1 MQSSENHE
9 EQRKTMKKESAE
21 ELAIQLDQIRGADL
35 SASREAAAY
44 VQSLAAPPG
53 SLGKLTDAAVQLAGI
68 TGKVK
73 NTLGRRRIIVMC
85 ADNGV
90 VEEGVSAT
98 PQIVTLSQALN
109 MTRHLTGM
117 SSLAAHFGIDT
128 EIVDI
133 GIATPY
139 EEQGCK
145 ILQRRIRRGTANLAK
160 EPAMTRDQAVQAVL
174 VGIER
179 AKQAA
184 ADGIDV
190 IGVGEMGIGNTT
202 TSSAVLAALT
212 GLSVEDVTGRGG
224 GLTDYAF
231 EKKKNIIS
239 QALKLHGLAGTAC
252 DAGFAG
258 AAGSS
263 GVSSSAG
270 FAGVSSAAGLAGTSY
285 DPIEVL
291 SRVGGLDLAGMCGVY
306 LGAAICR
313 IPVVI
318 DGFISIVAALCAQR
332 LSGSCRDFMF
342 PSHVSEEIGYMRA
355 AQELH
360 LDPWLHLNMRLG
372 EGSGCPLAFQILEA
386 SCALMNEMATFEQAK
401 IDDGYLAELRAMQK
415 Q

>member
-1 MQSSENHE
+1 MKSE
-9 EQRKTMKKESAE
+9 AE
-21 ELAIQLDQIRGADL
+21 EKRYRRQEEKYCRQEEKLYRQEEGRYRQEEELYRQEEKLHREIEKIRGADRK
-35 SASREAAAY
+35 AMREAAAY

-73 NTLGRRRIIVMC
+73 NNLGKRRIIVLC

-90 VEEGVSAT
+90 VEEGVSST

-117 SSLAAHFGIDT
+117 SSLASHFGIDV
-128 EIVDI
+128 EVVDI

-139 EEQGCK
+139 REQDCR
-145 ILQRRIRRGTANLAK
+145 ILQRRIRRGTGNLAQ
-160 EPAMTRDQAVQAVL
+160 EPAMTRDEAVRAIL

-179 AKQAA
+179 AGQAA

-224 GLTDYAF
+224 GLTDAAF
-231 EKKKNIIS
+231 EKKKDVIRR
-239 QALKLHGLAGTAC
+239 ALELHGLNKHIPG
-252 DAGFAG
+252 DQGEI
-258 AAGSS
+258 
-263 GVSSSAG
+263 
-270 FAGVSSAAGLAGTSY
+270 
-285 DPIEVL
+285 DPIEVI
-291 SRVGGLDLAGMCGVY
+291 SRVGGLDIAAMCGVF
-306 LGAAICR
+306 LGAAVCR

-332 LSGSCRDFMF
+332 LSSSCRDFMF
-342 PSHVSEEIGYMRA
+342 PSHVSEEIGYLRA
-355 AQELH
+355 AQELK

-401 IDDGYLAELRAMQK
+401 IDDGYLTELRAMQK

>member
-1 MQSSENHE
+1 MKSQTE
-9 EQRKTMKKESAE
+9 EKLFQQIE
-21 ELAIQLDQIRGADL
+21 EIRGADAEAMRA
-35 SASREAAAY
+35 ASAY

-133 GIATPY
+133 GIATSY
-139 EEQGCK
+139 QEQGCK
-145 ILQRRIRRGTANLAK
+145 ILQRRIRRGTGNLAK
-160 EPAMTRDQAVQAVL
+160 EPAMTREETVRAIL

-179 AKQAA
+179 TRQAA

-224 GLTDYAF
+224 GLTDAAF
-231 EKKKNIIS
+231 EKKKSVIS
-239 QALKLHGLAGTAC
+239 RALKLHGFAGTASGSASE
-252 DAGFAG
+252 DADAQI
-258 AAGSS
+258 
-263 GVSSSAG
+263 
-270 FAGVSSAAGLAGTSY
+270 
-285 DPIEVL
+285 DPVEVL

-313 IPVVI
+313 IPAVI

-332 LSGSCRDFMF
+332 LCGRCRDFMF
-342 PSHVSEEIGYMRA
+342 PSHVSEEIGYLRA

-386 SCALMNEMATFEQAK
+386 SCALMNEMATFEQAQ
-401 IDDGYLAELRAMQK
+401 IDDGYLTELRAMQK

>member
-1 MQSSENHE
+1 MLDMRTE
-9 EQRKTMKKESAE
+9 AE
-21 ELAIQLDQIRGADL
+21 DILFQQIGEIRGAD
-35 SASREAAAY
+35 SGAMRDAAAY

-53 SLGKLTDAAVQLAGI
+53 SLGKLTDAAIQLAGI

-73 NTLGRRRIIVMC
+73 NTLSRRRIIVMC

-90 VEEGVSAT
+90 VAEGVSST
-98 PQIVTLSQALN
+98 PPIVTLSQAVN

-133 GIATPY
+133 GISTPY

-145 ILQRRIRRGTANLAK
+145 ILQRRIRRGTGNLAK
-160 EPAMTRDQAVQAVL
+160 EPAMSREEAVRAIL

-184 ADGIDV
+184 EDGIDV

-202 TSSAVLAALT
+202 TSAAVLAALT

-224 GLTDYAF
+224 GLTDAAF
-231 EKKKNIIS
+231 EKKKDVIR
-239 QALKLHGLAGTAC
+239 QALKFHGLVP
-252 DAGFAG
+252 
-258 AAGSS
+258 AA
-263 GVSSSAG
+263 A
-270 FAGVSSAAGLAGTSY
+270 

-291 SRVGGLDLAGMCGVY
+291 SKVGGLDLAAMCGLF

-313 IPVVI
+313 IPAVI

-332 LSGSCRDFMF
+332 FCSSARDFMF
-342 PSHVSEEIGYMRA
+342 PSHVSEEIGYLRA

-386 SCALMNEMATFEQAK
+386 SCALMNEMATFEQAQ
-401 IDDGYLAELRAMQK
+401 IDDGYLMELRAMQR
-415 Q
+415 

>member
-1 MQSSENHE
+1 MKSQTE
-9 EQRKTMKKESAE
+9 EKLFKQIE
-21 ELAIQLDQIRGADL
+21 EIRGADAEAMRA
-35 SASREAAAY
+35 ASAY

-133 GIATPY
+133 GIATSY
-139 EEQGCK
+139 QEQGCK
-145 ILQRRIRRGTANLAK
+145 ILQRRIRRGTGNLVK
-160 EPAMTRDQAVQAVL
+160 EPAMTREEAVRAIL

-179 AKQAA
+179 AGQAA

-202 TSSAVLAALT
+202 TSSAVLSALT

-224 GLTDYAF
+224 GLTDAAF
-231 EKKKNIIS
+231 EKKKDVIRR
-239 QALKLHGLAGTAC
+239 ALKLHGLAGTAPGSASE
-252 DAGFAG
+252 DAGAQI
-258 AAGSS
+258 
-263 GVSSSAG
+263 
-270 FAGVSSAAGLAGTSY
+270 

-313 IPVVI
+313 IPAVI

-332 LSGSCRDFMF
+332 LCGSCRDFMF
-342 PSHVSEEIGYMRA
+342 PSHVSEEIGYLRA

-401 IDDGYLAELRAMQK
+401 IDDGYLTELRAMQK
-415 Q
+415 H

>member
-1 MQSSENHE
+1 MKSQTE
-9 EQRKTMKKESAE
+9 EKLFKQIE
-21 ELAIQLDQIRGADL
+21 EIRGADAEAMRA
-35 SASREAAAY
+35 ASAY

-133 GIATPY
+133 GIATSY
-139 EEQGCK
+139 QEQGCK
-145 ILQRRIRRGTANLAK
+145 ILQRRIRRGTGNLAK
-160 EPAMTRDQAVQAVL
+160 EPAMTREETVRAIL

-179 AKQAA
+179 AGQAA

-224 GLTDYAF
+224 GLTDAAF
-231 EKKKNIIS
+231 EKKKNVIS
-239 QALKLHGLAGTAC
+239 RALQLHGLAGTASGSASE
-252 DAGFAG
+252 DAGAQ
-258 AAGSS
+258 
-263 GVSSSAG
+263 
-270 FAGVSSAAGLAGTSY
+270 T

-313 IPVVI
+313 IPAVI

-332 LSGSCRDFMF
+332 LCGSCRDFMF
-342 PSHVSEEIGYMRA
+342 PSHVSEEIGYLRA

-401 IDDGYLAELRAMQK
+401 IDDGYLTELRAMQK

>member
-1 MQSSENHE
+1 MKSQTE
-9 EQRKTMKKESAE
+9 EKLFKQIE
-21 ELAIQLDQIRGADL
+21 EIRGADAEAMRA
-35 SASREAAAY
+35 ASAY

-133 GIATPY
+133 GIATSY
-139 EEQGCK
+139 QEQGCK
-145 ILQRRIRRGTANLAK
+145 ILQRRIRRGTGNLAK
-160 EPAMTRDQAVQAVL
+160 EPAMTREETVRAIL

-179 AKQAA
+179 AGQAA

-224 GLTDYAF
+224 GLTDAAF
-231 EKKKNIIS
+231 EKKKNVIS
-239 QALKLHGLAGTAC
+239 RALQLHGLAGTASGSASE
-252 DAGFAG
+252 DAGAQ
-258 AAGSS
+258 
-263 GVSSSAG
+263 
-270 FAGVSSAAGLAGTSY
+270 T

-313 IPVVI
+313 IPAVI

-332 LSGSCRDFMF
+332 LCGSCRDFMF
-342 PSHVSEEIGYMRA
+342 PSHVSEEIGYLRA

-386 SCALMNEMATFEQAK
+386 SCALMNEMATFEQ
-401 IDDGYLAELRAMQK
+401 GYLTELRAMQR
-415 Q
+415 

>member
-1 MQSSENHE
+1 MKSQTE
-9 EQRKTMKKESAE
+9 EKLFKQIE
-21 ELAIQLDQIRGADL
+21 EIRGADAEAMRA
-35 SASREAAAY
+35 ASAY

-133 GIATPY
+133 GIATSY
-139 EEQGCK
+139 QEQGCK
-145 ILQRRIRRGTANLAK
+145 ILQRRIRRGTGNLAK
-160 EPAMTRDQAVQAVL
+160 EPAMTREETVRAIL

-179 AKQAA
+179 AGQAA

-224 GLTDYAF
+224 GLTDAAF
-231 EKKKNIIS
+231 EKKKNVIS
-239 QALKLHGLAGTAC
+239 RALQLHGLAGTASGSASE
-252 DAGFAG
+252 DAGAQ
-258 AAGSS
+258 
-263 GVSSSAG
+263 
-270 FAGVSSAAGLAGTSY
+270 T

-313 IPVVI
+313 IPAVI

-332 LSGSCRDFMF
+332 LCGSCRDFMF
-342 PSHVSEEIGYMRA
+342 PSHVSEEIGYLRA

-415 Q
+415 H

>member
-1 MQSSENHE
+1 MKSQTE
-9 EQRKTMKKESAE
+9 EKLYKQIE
-21 ELAIQLDQIRGADL
+21 EIRGAD
-35 SASREAAAY
+35 ADAMRDAAAY

-73 NTLGRRRIIVMC
+73 NTIGRRRIIVMC

-109 MTRHLTGM
+109 MTRYLTGM
-117 SSLAAHFGIDT
+117 SSLAAHFGIDV

-139 EEQGCK
+139 REQDCG
-145 ILQRRIRRGTANLAK
+145 ILQRRIRRGTGNLVK
-160 EPAMTRDQAVQAVL
+160 EPAMTREEAVRAIL

-179 AKQAA
+179 ARQAA

-224 GLTDYAF
+224 GLTDAAF
-231 EKKKNIIS
+231 EKKKNVIS
-239 QALKLHGLAGTAC
+239 RALKLHGFAGTASGSASE
-252 DAGFAG
+252 DAGAQI
-258 AAGSS
+258 
-263 GVSSSAG
+263 
-270 FAGVSSAAGLAGTSY
+270 

-291 SRVGGLDLAGMCGVY
+291 SGVGGLDLAGMCGVY

-313 IPVVI
+313 IPAVI

-332 LSGSCRDFMF
+332 MCGSCRDFMF
-342 PSHVSEEIGYMRA
+342 PSHVSEEIGYLRA
-355 AQELH
+355 AKELH

-386 SCALMNEMATFEQAK
+386 SCALMNEMATFEQAQ
-401 IDDGYLAELRAMQK
+401 IDDGYLAELRAM
-415 Q
+415 

>member
-1 MQSSENHE
+1 
-9 EQRKTMKKESAE
+9 MKKESAE

-73 NTLGRRRIIVMC
+73 NTLGRR
-85 ADNGV
+85 
-90 VEEGVSAT
+90 
-98 PQIVTLSQALN
+98 SQALN

-160 EPAMTRDQAVQAVL
+160 EPAMTRDQTVQAVL

-224 GLTDYAF
+224 GLTDAAF

-239 QALKLHGLAGTAC
+239 QALRLHGLAGTAC

-270 FAGVSSAAGLAGTSY
+270 FAGVSSAAGSSGTSY

-415 Q
+415 

>member
-1 MQSSENHE
+1 MKSQTE
-9 EQRKTMKKESAE
+9 EKLFQQIE
-21 ELAIQLDQIRGADL
+21 EIRGAD
-35 SASREAAAY
+35 ADAMRDAAAY

-133 GIATPY
+133 GIATSY
-139 EEQGCK
+139 QEQGCK
-145 ILQRRIRRGTANLAK
+145 ILQRRIRRGTGNLAK
-160 EPAMTRDQAVQAVL
+160 EPAMTREETVRAIL

-179 AKQAA
+179 TRQAA

-224 GLTDYAF
+224 GLTDAAF
-231 EKKKNIIS
+231 EKKKNVIS
-239 QALKLHGLAGTAC
+239 RALKLHGFAGTASGSASG
-252 DAGFAG
+252 DAGAQI
-258 AAGSS
+258 
-263 GVSSSAG
+263 
-270 FAGVSSAAGLAGTSY
+270 

-313 IPVVI
+313 IPAVI

-332 LSGSCRDFMF
+332 LCGRCRDFMF
-342 PSHVSEEIGYMRA
+342 PSHVSEEIGYLRA

-386 SCALMNEMATFEQAK
+386 SCALMNEMATFEQAQ
-401 IDDGYLAELRAMQK
+401 IDDGYLTELRAMQK

>member
-1 MQSSENHE
+1 MKSQTE
-9 EQRKTMKKESAE
+9 EKLFKQIE
-21 ELAIQLDQIRGADL
+21 EIRGADAEAMRA
-35 SASREAAAY
+35 ASAY

-117 SSLAAHFGIDT
+117 SSLAAHFGIDV

-139 EEQGCK
+139 REQDCG
-145 ILQRRIRRGTANLAK
+145 ILQRRIRRGTGNLAK
-160 EPAMTRDQAVQAVL
+160 EPAMTREETVRAIL

-179 AKQAA
+179 ARQAA

-224 GLTDYAF
+224 GLTDAAF
-231 EKKKNIIS
+231 EKKKSVIS
-239 QALKLHGLAGTAC
+239 RALKLHGLAGTASGSVSK
-252 DAGFAG
+252 DAGAQI
-258 AAGSS
+258 
-263 GVSSSAG
+263 
-270 FAGVSSAAGLAGTSY
+270 

-291 SRVGGLDLAGMCGVY
+291 SGVGGLDLAGMCGVY

-313 IPVVI
+313 IPAVI

-332 LSGSCRDFMF
+332 LCSSCRDFMF
-342 PSHVSEEIGYMRA
+342 PSHVSEEIGYLRA

-401 IDDGYLAELRAMQK
+401 IDDGYLTELRAMQK
-415 Q
+415 H